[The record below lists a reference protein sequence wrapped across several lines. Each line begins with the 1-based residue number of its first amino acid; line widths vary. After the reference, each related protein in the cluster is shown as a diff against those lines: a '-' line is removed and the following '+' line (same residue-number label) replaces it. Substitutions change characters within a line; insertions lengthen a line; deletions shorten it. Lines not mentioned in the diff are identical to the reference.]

1 MSRASRA
8 AVDRYN
14 RLANDAAFLSH
25 NPLVP
30 SSSSL
35 WPFSSSKPSLRQI
48 DLHELLVPDAL
59 RRAKDHLGRCRREGQ
74 TETVFITGWGKGSVG
89 GQAKIKPAV
98 EEWLGRE
105 KGIEVVQQ
113 RNKGVIAVEIGKESS
128 CLIM

>member
-1 MSRASRA
+1 
-8 AVDRYN
+8 
-14 RLANDAAFLSH
+14 
-25 NPLVP
+25 
-30 SSSSL
+30 
-35 WPFSSSKPSLRQI
+35 
-48 DLHELLVPDAL
+48 
-59 RRAKDHLGRCRREGQ
+59 
-74 TETVFITGWGKGSVG
+74 VG